1 MLRLSK
7 FSFPRSALLLLIIL
21 LFLSCS
27 ANAFSA
33 SHSGVNLSFNGTA
46 YEDEDADG
54 FFSAGETAVANV
66 TVLLLQEDIEISRAV
81 TDELGQYSFSNLS
94 RGRYMLVADPVP
106 GGNLTVPVD
115 GRYEVTLSDQPGFRL
130 DFGLIFP
137 SMRKASVPVREHP
150 LMHPT
155 KKEMNLWTGLYRT
168 SAQAYLSPTVAAKV
182 AGELPKSINLLDLLE
197 YRPSERDQGT
207 CGNCWAWAGTGVM
220 EVDYAREKGVS
231 ERLSVQ
237 YLDSNFN
244 GGCGND
250 GACCGGWLEDFADF
264 YQKKK
269 IIVPWSNA
277 NAYYRDGTKSCG
289 ACSAV
294 SASFISTTPHY
305 SLSSISASSIPTHGL
320 DEDTAI
326 DNIKNI
332 LLQKKAIWFAFFQPD
347 GSSWSNFNSFW
358 ANKQQSAIWRPDSS
372 CGRSYSYQSGG
383 GHAVLC
389 VGYNDSDPNNR
400 YWIMLNSWG
409 TTDGRPDGLFYVSM
423 DMDYDCSYTDLGYA
437 FYWMTLN
444 ISYDADENHPPQTPD
459 VPQGPEV
466 GSIASPLS
474 YTSSTTDPD
483 GDSVSL
489 TFNWSDGT
497 ETKTRLLD
505 SGLGGT
511 ASHSWSAAG
520 SYQVSAMATDSNG
533 ASSSWSD
540 GLSANIIEAND
551 PPSRPSTPAGPS
563 SGRPGQS
570 CQFTSSTTDP
580 DGDDI
585 QIAFDWG
592 DGSQTTSEFSGTGTT
607 ISASHAWSKA
617 GTYQVRAQAIDIY
630 GGKSGWSATRKVK
643 ISGSMNHPPNRPSSP
658 TGVSRGQA
666 GKSYSFIG
674 YTTDIDQN
682 QMRYTFDWGDGS
694 STDTAMIASG
704 KSAKAAHSWSEA
716 GNYEVRIMATDSNGG
731 KSDWSASKK
740 VTIAKA
746 SRPTPRASAKAASQ
760 QSGMKKGCQ
769 CQENGKKG

>member
-1 MLRLSK
+1 MMFQFPDKHFIRL
-7 FSFPRSALLLLIIL
+7 FALLIL
-21 LFLSCS
+21 LSSSLST
-27 ANAFSA
+27 ADPA
-33 SHSGVNLSFNGTA
+33 SSSHVNSLSLNGTA
-46 YEDEDADG
+46 YDDVNADG
-54 FFSAGETAVANV
+54 FFSTDETAVTNV
-66 TVLLLQEDIEISRAV
+66 TVLLLRDDMEISRAV
-81 TDELGQYSFSNLS
+81 TDEQGQYSFANLS
-94 RGRYMLVADPVP
+94 RGSYMLVADPVP
-106 GGNLTVPVD
+106 GGNLTAPVD
-115 GRYEVTLSDQPGFRL
+115 GRYEVTLSDQPAFRL
-130 DFGLIFP
+130 DYGFLFP
-137 SMRKASVPVREHP
+137 STLKANLAQREHP
-150 LMHPT
+150 HMHPT
-155 KKEMNLWTGLYRT
+155 KKEMNLWTSQYRT
-168 SAQAYLSPTVAAKV
+168 SAQVCLSPSFSAKV
-182 AGELPKSINLLDLLE
+182 AGELPKSVNLLDLLE

-244 GGCGND
+244 GGCGDD

-294 SASFISTTPHY
+294 SASFISTTPHH
-305 SLSSISASSIPTHGL
+305 SIASISANSIPTHGL
-320 DEDTAI
+320 DEEAAI

-332 LLQKKAIWFAFFQPD
+332 LLQKKAIWFAFFLPD
-347 GSSWSNFNSFW
+347 ESSWSNFNSFW

-409 TTDGRPDGLFYVSM
+409 ATDGRPDGLFYVSM

-459 VPQGPEV
+459 VPQGPAV
-466 GSIASPLS
+466 GSVASPLS
-474 YTSSTTDPD
+474 YTASSTDSD

-497 ETKTRLLD
+497 ETEIHL
-505 SGLGGT
+505 SNLGQGT
-511 ASHSWSAAG
+511 ASHSWSKAG
-520 SYQVSAMATDSNG
+520 SYPVSAMATDSNG
-533 ASSSWSD
+533 ASTSWSD
-540 GLSANIIEAND
+540 SLSVNIIEAND
-551 PPSRPSTPAGPS
+551 PPSRPSTPTGPS

-570 CQFTSSTTDP
+570 CQFAASATDP

-585 QIAFDWG
+585 QLAFDWG
-592 DGSQTTSEFSGTGTT
+592 DGSQATSEFFSTGTV

-617 GTYQVRAQAIDIY
+617 GTYPVRARAIDIY
-630 GGKSGWSATRKVK
+630 AGKSGWSATRKVK
-643 ISGSMNHPPNRPSSP
+643 ISGSMNHPPNGPSSP
-658 TGVSRGQA
+658 TGVSRGQV
-666 GKSYSFIG
+666 GKSYPFIG
-674 YTTDIDQN
+674 YTADIDQD

-704 KSAKAAHSWSEA
+704 KSAKAAHSWCEA
-716 GNYEVRIMATDSNGG
+716 GTYEVRIMATDSNGG

-740 VTIAKA
+740 VTISKA
-746 SRPTPRASAKAASQ
+746 SRPTPRASAKAAGK
-760 QSGMKKGCQ
+760 QSETKKSCPCQ
-769 CQENGKKG
+769 KD

>member
-1 MLRLSK
+1 MIKRPK
-7 FSFPRSALLLLIIL
+7 RFTPHTALLLLTIL
-21 LFLSCS
+21 LFSS
-27 ANAFSA
+27 YNANALST
-33 SHSGVNLSFNGTA
+33 SQYSTNLSLNGTA
-46 YEDEDADG
+46 FQDVDANG
-54 FFSAGETAVANV
+54 FFSAGETGIANV
-66 TVLLLQEDIEISRAV
+66 TIRLIKGDAEIALAV
-81 TDELGQYSFSNLS
+81 SNETGQYSFANLS
-94 RGRYMLVADPVP
+94 PGSYLLAANPVP
-106 GGNLTVPVD
+106 GGNLTAPAD

-130 DFGLIFP
+130 DYGVLYP
-137 SMRKASVPVREHP
+137 SKLMSSPPEREHP

-155 KKEMNLWTGLYRT
+155 KKEVNLWTGQYRT
-168 SAQAYLSPTVAAKV
+168 SAQAYLSPTFAARF
-182 AGELPKSINLLDLLE
+182 GSEPPKSFSLLDMLE

-220 EVDYAREKGVS
+220 EVDYARQKGLP
-231 ERLSVQ
+231 ERFSVQ

-250 GACCGGWLEDFADF
+250 GACCGGWLEDLADF

-294 SASFISTTPHY
+294 SASSISTTPHH
-305 SLSSISASSIPTHGL
+305 SLASISASAIPTHGL

-332 LLQKKAIWFAFFQPD
+332 LLQKKAIWFAFFLPD
-347 GSSWSNFNSFW
+347 SSSWSNFNSFW
-358 ANKQQSAIWRPDSS
+358 ANKPQSTVWRPGSS

-409 TTDGRPDGLFYVSM
+409 TTDGRPDGLFYVNM

-444 ISYDADENHPPQTPD
+444 ISYDAGENHPPQTPD
-459 VPQGPEV
+459 VPQGLAV
-466 GSIASPLS
+466 GSVASPLS
-474 YTSSTTDPD
+474 YTSSTTDSD

-497 ETKTRLLD
+497 TTETRLLD
-505 SGLGGT
+505 SGQEGT
-511 ASHSWSAAG
+511 ASHAWSKAG
-520 SYQVSAMATDSNG
+520 SYQVSTMATDSNG

-540 GLSANIIEAND
+540 GLSVNIIEAND
-551 PPSRPSTPAGPS
+551 PPSRPSTPTGPS

-570 CQFTSSTTDP
+570 CQFTSSATDP

-585 QIAFDWG
+585 QITFDWG
-592 DGSQTTSEFSGTGTT
+592 DGSLTTSEFFGTGTA
-607 ISASHAWSKA
+607 IGASHTWSKA
-617 GTYQVRAQAIDIY
+617 GTYSVRARAIDIY
-630 GGKSGWSATRKVK
+630 GRQSGWSATRKVR
-643 ISGSMNHPPNRPSSP
+643 IAGNMNHPPNTPSSP
-658 TGVSRGQA
+658 TGVSRGQS

-674 YTTDIDQN
+674 YTTDIDQD
-682 QMRYTFDWGDGS
+682 QIRYTFDWADGS
-694 STDTAMIASG
+694 STDSSLIASG
-704 KSAKAAHSWSEA
+704 KSAKATHSWGEV
-716 GNYEVRIMATDSNGG
+716 GTYEVRIMATDSNGG
-731 KSDWSASKK
+731 KSGWSASKK
-740 VTIAKA
+740 VTVTKA
-746 SRPTPRASAKAASQ
+746 TRPVPRASAKAASQ
-760 QSGMKKGCQ
+760 QSGTKKSCPCQ
-769 CQENGKKG
+769 DD